1 MADLSSYRDSSALST
16 WFSWGED
23 EEAVWSTLAPGPSV
37 DEISTRLSTIP
48 RDFFDERASLA
59 AAAGDLFGDEHPRGL
74 RELLSLAQKD
84 EVTRRGA
91 AVALWV
97 WASIELVAPFG
108 VPLSTVWA
116 ARAAGALAYRL
127 APVVDPAIWLVDA
140 ERREEAARLLLL
152 WSGHLPAGEDVAT
165 AKSMWERND
174 SLRRNAA
181 LQAMLVDHQHRV
193 EVTAAL
199 RAKQAAE
206 AAARYTHE

>member
-1 MADLSSYRDSSALST
+1 MADLSAYRDSSALST

-23 EEAVWSTLAPGPSV
+23 EEAIWSSLSPGPSV
-37 DEISTRLSTIP
+37 NEISTRLSTMP
-48 RDFFDERASLA
+48 RDFFDERVSLV

-74 RELLSLAQKD
+74 RELLTLAEND
-84 EVTRRGA
+84 DVTRRGA
-91 AVALWV
+91 GVALWL
-97 WASIELVAPFG
+97 WASVELVAPFG
-108 VPLSTVWA
+108 APLSTLWA

-127 APVVDPAIWLVDA
+127 APVVDPATWLVDA
-140 ERREEAARLLLL
+140 ARRDEAARLLLL
-152 WSGHLPAGEDVAT
+152 WSGHLPAGEDRET
-165 AKSMWERND
+165 AKSMWERSD
-174 SLRRNAA
+174 SLRRDAA